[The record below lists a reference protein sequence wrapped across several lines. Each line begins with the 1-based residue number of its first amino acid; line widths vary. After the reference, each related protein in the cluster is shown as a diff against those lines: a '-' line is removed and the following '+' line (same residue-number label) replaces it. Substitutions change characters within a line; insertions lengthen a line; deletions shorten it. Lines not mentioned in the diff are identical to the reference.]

1 MHRMLALLAAVV
13 FGLIPAIGG
22 AEEKQIT
29 DVKELAGNWQG
40 WVTSQLGAQ
49 TRATMTIKEDGSYE
63 GSTIGAG
70 STMTVGKYYLD
81 GGRLRYR
88 SSRTEGPVA
97 VFEEKG
103 KTIIRLSPEGTY
115 SYVSGPAEF
124 ERLK

>member
-13 FGLIPAIGG
+13 FGLIPVIGG
-22 AEEKQIT
+22 AEEKQVT
-29 DVKELAGNWQG
+29 DVKELAGKWQG

-88 SSRTEGPVA
+88 SSRTEGSVA

-103 KTIIRLSPEGTY
+103 KTIIRLFPE
-115 SYVSGPAEF
+115 A
-124 ERLK
+124 